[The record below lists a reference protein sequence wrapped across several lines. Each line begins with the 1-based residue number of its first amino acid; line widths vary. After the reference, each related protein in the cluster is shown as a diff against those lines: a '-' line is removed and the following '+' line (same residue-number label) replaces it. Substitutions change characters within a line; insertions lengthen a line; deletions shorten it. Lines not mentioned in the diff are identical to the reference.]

1 MTGSESAFERGPGCH
16 LCPSHLR
23 SHALSWPRAGL
34 SHHTRLPKPAMELV
48 CSPSSPLSEHTPQLE
63 APQSGCCSC
72 RVPLVV
78 PTEMSPGPLLSHD
91 ALHLAYENYHPPLL
105 PQAAHPLKASQPGS
119 PFILLSAPHLPSEQA
134 SSLEHPTR
142 EQPGAVLLRIIA
154 LSPVAAETS
163 GSESIHQGI
172 VI

>member
-1 MTGSESAFERGPGCH
+1 MPSLPIPSEEPCSQLAPGWAFPSDKASPACH
-16 LCPSHLR
+16 G
-23 SHALSWPRAGL
+23 AGL
-34 SHHTRLPKPAMELV
+34 LTRNS
-48 CSPSSPLSEHTPQLE
+48 SPSSPLSEHTPQLE

-72 RVPLVV
+72 GVLLVV

-119 PFILLSAPHLPSEQA
+119 PFILLSASHLPSEQA

-142 EQPGAVLLRIIA
+142 EQPGAALLRIIA